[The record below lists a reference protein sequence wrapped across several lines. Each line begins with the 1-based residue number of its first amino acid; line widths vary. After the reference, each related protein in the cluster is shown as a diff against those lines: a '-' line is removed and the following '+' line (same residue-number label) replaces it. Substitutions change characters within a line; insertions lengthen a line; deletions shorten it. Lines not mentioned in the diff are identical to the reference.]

1 MRVPLATLLSPRAR
15 PRRCATRIS
24 AATTFS
30 PQYYGD
36 GSARRATHGTSHL
49 SVVDGAGNAVACTT
63 SINTAFGSMVVAGDT
78 GIILNNTMDD
88 FSAQPGVPNVYGLI
102 GSEANAIAPGKRPL
116 SSMTPT
122 IVTRGG
128 QVAAVAGGSGGP
140 LIITGT
146 LQVLLNALVF
156 GQDADAAVG
165 AARLHHQ
172 WMPPVLMVEP
182 GIDGG
187 TRQALRRSRA
197 QSDRCAGGGLRAAR
211 AARAGRH
218 ARRRLRSA
226 QGRQGRRVVT
236 RWPRLRA
243 ALRSRAFKLALS
255 AALLA
260 LLLLATDVREMRAAV
275 AAAKPG
281 WLLLALLLY
290 LGSQVVSAARWWLLT
305 RAVGFEAPFGRVIAY
320 YFSGMYMNLF
330 APGTVSGD
338 VGRTLLLAEGRR
350 RALALTT
357 VVAHRATGFVA
368 LVWVAAIGI
377 VGVQSLPIPV
387 ALRALAALAVPLT
400 LAGWLAGPRLA
411 ARLLPA
417 NNRWRRMIEREL
429 APFWNDWRLLAASL
443 TGGAMTHV
451 LQISGQLAV
460 SRALGLA
467 LPWTFFWV
475 VAPLLNFGST
485 LPFTFNGIG
494 LREAGYWYALSGSS
508 VGDASAIGIGLL
520 TSAVVL
526 ATGLCGLP
534 FFLLWRPR
542 KRGSA

>member
-1 MRVPLATLLSPRAR
+1 M
-15 PRRCATRIS
+15 
-24 AATTFS
+24 
-30 PQYYGD
+30 
-36 GSARRATHGTSHL
+36 
-49 SVVDGAGNAVACTT
+49 
-63 SINTAFGSMVVAGDT
+63 
-78 GIILNNTMDD
+78 
-88 FSAQPGVPNVYGLI
+88 
-102 GSEANAIAPGKRPL
+102 
-116 SSMTPT
+116 
-122 IVTRGG
+122 
-128 QVAAVAGGSGGP
+128 
-140 LIITGT
+140 
-146 LQVLLNALVF
+146 
-156 GQDADAAVG
+156 
-165 AARLHHQ
+165 
-172 WMPPVLMVEP
+172 
-182 GIDGG
+182 
-187 TRQALRRSRA
+187 
-197 QSDRCAGGGLRAAR
+197 
-211 AARAGRH
+211 
-218 ARRRLRSA
+218 
-226 QGRQGRRVVT
+226 T

-243 ALRSRAFKLALS
+243 ALRSRAVKLALS

-260 LLLLATDVREMRAAV
+260 LLLLATDVREMREAV

-290 LGSQVVSAARWWLLT
+290 LGSQLVSGARWWLLT
-305 RAVGFEAPFGRVIAY
+305 RAVGFEAPLGRVIAY

-377 VGVQSLPIPV
+377 VGVRSLPIPD

-443 TGGAMTHV
+443 TGAAMTHV
-451 LQISGQLAV
+451 LQIGGQLAV

-508 VGDASAIGIGLL
+508 VGDAPAIGIGLL

-534 FFLLWRPR
+534 FFLFLRPR
-542 KRGSA
+542 HSQE